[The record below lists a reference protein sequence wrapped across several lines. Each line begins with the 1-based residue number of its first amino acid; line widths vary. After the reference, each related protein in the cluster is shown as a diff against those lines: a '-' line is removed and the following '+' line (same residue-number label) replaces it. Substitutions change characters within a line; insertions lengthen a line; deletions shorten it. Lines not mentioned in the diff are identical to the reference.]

1 MYIFLNGEIIEKE
14 KALISPFDHGYLYG
28 VGAFETF
35 RTYEGIPFLLNEHL
49 ERLNTALV
57 EMGINRTFEKEEVL
71 AAIEKLSELNQLPDS
86 YIRMNV
92 SAGPAEI
99 GLQTNLYLDPTVIIF
114 QKELPPLEP
123 LREKE
128 AVLLTIRR
136 NTPETKTRLK
146 SHHFFNNIAAKRELG
161 ADPGKEGIFLSED
174 GYLAEGVTSNLFW
187 VKDRKIYT
195 PAIETGILNGITR
208 QFIFRLAERLGIPA
222 EEGLYK
228 EQALIQADEIFF
240 TNSIQEIVPVK
251 EYEGKVLPGKEGAI
265 VQKLHRLYQK
275 SITE

>member
-35 RTYEGIPFLLNEHL
+35 RTYGGMPFLLDEHL

-57 EMGINRTFEKEEVL
+57 EMGINRIFEREEVL
-71 AAIEKLSELNQLPDS
+71 SAIEKLSELNQLRDS

-99 GLQTNLYLDPTVIIF
+99 GLQTSLYSEPTVIIF
-114 QKELPPLEP
+114 QKELPRLEP

-208 QFIFRLAERLGIPA
+208 QFIFRLAERLGIPV
-222 EEGLYK
+222 EEGFYK
-228 EQALIQADEIFF
+228 EEALILADEIFF

-251 EYEGKVLPGKEGAI
+251 EYEGKTFPGQEGAI
-265 VQKLHRLYQK
+265 VQKLYGLYQK
-275 SITE
+275 CIIE